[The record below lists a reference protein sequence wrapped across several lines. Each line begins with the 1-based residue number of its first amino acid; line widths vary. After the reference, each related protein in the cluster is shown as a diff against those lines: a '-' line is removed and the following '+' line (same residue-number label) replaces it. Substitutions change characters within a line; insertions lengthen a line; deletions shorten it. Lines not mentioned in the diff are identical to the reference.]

1 MRPIVKTAVIILSA
15 IFVTSL
21 AGETF
26 AQNKT
31 KIEPKAENFVFL
43 VDNSGSM
50 GFDYKPLEMPKS
62 QAARDLLI
70 AVSQDLP
77 ELEAGFGV
85 YTYGPYKKYLPAGT
99 QGHQGLKGS
108 FEAMPVEFPI
118 FDRQTPM
125 GQDLKSLNNEVSRL
139 EDRIN
144 VIVAT
149 DGESNRGP
157 DPVGVLQEIDDK
169 YGDRV
174 CFHFLSLAQSPEE
187 KALVNQ
193 MARVQSC
200 STTTEAHTLAEDA
213 GRQAFIEKVFYET
226 RQVKAEPEPEPKEKP
241 AEKAPVI
248 GNVLFDFD
256 SSQIKSQ
263 YKKDL
268 DKAVEIIKAHPG
280 KEIIL
285 KGHTDSKGSAEYNM
299 KLSKQRANAVADY
312 LKEQGVDPNRLEE
325 EIEAYGEANPE
336 YDNATESGRALNRRV
351 EIKLV
356 K

>member
-1 MRPIVKTAVIILSA
+1 MKPIVKTGVIILSA
-15 IFVTSL
+15 IFVTFL
-21 AGETF
+21 AGESF
-26 AQNKT
+26 AQTKT
-31 KIEPKAENFVFL
+31 KIVPKAENFVFFM
-43 VDNSGSM
+43 DNSGSM
-50 GFDYKPLEMPKS
+50 GFDYKPMEMPKS

-125 GQDLKSLNNEVSRL
+125 GQDLKSLDGPLSRL
-139 EDRIN
+139 RDRVG
-144 VIVAT
+144 VIVVT

-157 DPVGVLQEIDDK
+157 DPVGVLQELDDK

-200 STTTEAHTLAEDA
+200 STTTEANTLADDA

-226 RQVKAEPEPEPKEKP
+226 RRVKAEPKPTPKEKP

-256 SSQIKSQ
+256 SSQVKSQ
-263 YKKDL
+263 YENNL
-268 DKAVEIIKAHPG
+268 DKAVEIIKANPG

-312 LKEQGVDPNRLEE
+312 LKSQGVDPDLMKMD
-325 EIEAYGEANPE
+325 IEAYGEANPE
-336 YDNATESGRALNRRV
+336 YDNDTETGRALNRRV

>member
-1 MRPIVKTAVIILSA
+1 MKPIVKTGVIILSA
-15 IFVTSL
+15 IFVTFL
-21 AGETF
+21 AGESF
-26 AQNKT
+26 AQTKT
-31 KIEPKAENFVFL
+31 KIEPKAENFVFF

-62 QAARDLLI
+62 QAAKDLLA

-77 ELEAGFGV
+77 KLDATFGV
-85 YTYGPYKKYLPAGT
+85 YTYAPYKKYLPAGT
-99 QGHQGLKGS
+99 PGSQGLKGS

-125 GQDLKSLNNEVSRL
+125 GQDMKSLDGALSRL
-139 EDRIN
+139 QDRIN

-157 DPVGVLQEIDDK
+157 EPVGVLQAMDDK
-169 YGDRV
+169 YGDRI

-193 MARVQSC
+193 MARIQSC
-200 STTTEAHTLAEDA
+200 STTTEADTLADDA

-226 RQVKAEPEPEPKEKP
+226 RQVKTEPKPKEKP
-241 AEKAPVI
+241 AVKAPVI
-248 GNVLFDFD
+248 GNVLFGFD
-256 SSQIKSQ
+256 SSKIRSQ
-263 YKKDL
+263 YESNL
-268 DKAVEIIKAHPG
+268 NKAVEIIKAHPG
-280 KEIIL
+280 QKVIL
-285 KGHTDSKGSAEYNM
+285 RGHTDSKGSAEYNLR
-299 KLSKQRANAVADY
+299 LSRRRAKAVADY
-312 LKEQGVDPNRLEE
+312 LKVQGVDPERVTMDLR
-325 EIEAYGEANPE
+325 AFGEANPE
-336 YDNATESGRALNRRV
+336 YDNATETGRALNRRV